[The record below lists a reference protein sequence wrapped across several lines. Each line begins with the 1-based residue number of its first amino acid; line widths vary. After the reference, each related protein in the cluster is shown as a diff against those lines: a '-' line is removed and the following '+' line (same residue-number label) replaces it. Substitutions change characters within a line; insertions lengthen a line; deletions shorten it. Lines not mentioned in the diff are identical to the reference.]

1 MAEFTDALNRVL
13 AAEGGMVLT
22 NDPDDRGGQ
31 TYAGIARRSWPK
43 WEGWY
48 HIDKGDPVPER
59 LVNDFYRNNFWFPI
73 HGDEIKNQR
82 IATSLFSFAVNA
94 GVSTAVR
101 RAQEAAC
108 VAADGVIGKLT
119 IFALNSIDPELFLA
133 RFALAKVAK
142 YRDICTKDRSQL
154 KFILGWLN
162 RTLEE
167 AK

>member
-1 MAEFTDALNRVL
+1 MAEFTDAFAHVMGIEKW
-13 AAEGGMVLT
+13 ALT
-22 NDPDDRGGQ
+22 NDPTDRGGM
-31 TYAGIARRSWPK
+31 TFAGISRKNWPR

-94 GVSTAVR
+94 GVSAAVR

-119 IFALNSIDPELFLA
+119 IFALMPISASCDA
-133 RFALAKVAK
+133 RTSAS
-142 YRDICTKDRSQL
+142 CTPFR
-154 KFILGWLN
+154 
-162 RTLEE
+162 
-167 AK
+167 